1 MNKIIGYG
9 LIAIIMLCLSVYLLF
24 NYVNI
29 LVAKVVWAI
38 GTITIGYVGHNNIQN
53 IRRENERKQTY

>member
-29 LVAKVVWAI
+29 LAAKVGWAI
-38 GTITIGYVGHNNIQN
+38 GTITIGYIGQSKLQD
-53 IRRENERKQTY
+53 IRKHRE